1 MSGKQIRISRLFN
14 SKSGN
19 AVIIPIDHGL
29 VMGSVEGLSDPV
41 EVLDKLVK
49 FGIDATL
56 MSAGLAKITTEL
68 FEGKN
73 APAKILTADSPLIS
87 NIPGNFDGVLAHKSV
102 ATVEYAIRW
111 GFDAVKVLF
120 PWGSDKEIQAA
131 TIELTAKFANECDR
145 WGIPLMV
152 EPVLWGKAIPKE
164 RQKDPKLIEN
174 AARIALELGADV
186 LKMPYTGDPQNFSK
200 LVKDF
205 HVPVVVLGGPK
216 MESISDV
223 LEVAK
228 ESIESGARG
237 IVFGRNVWQ
246 YPAMDDLVY
255 ALQDI
260 VHKNADVE
268 EVIKKYNLK

>member
-1 MSGKQIRISRLFN
+1 MSGKQIRISKLFD

-41 EVLDKLVK
+41 DVLEKLVK
-49 FGIDATL
+49 LGIDATL

-87 NIPGNFDGVLAHKSV
+87 NVPGNFDGVLAHKPV

-131 TIELTAKFANECDR
+131 TIELTANFANECDR

-164 RQKDPKLIEN
+164 RQRDPKLIEN
-174 AARIALELGADV
+174 AARIALELGADI
-186 LKMPYTGDPQNFSK
+186 LKMPYTGDLQNFSK
-200 LVKDF
+200 LIKDF

-223 LEVAK
+223 LGVAK
-228 ESIESGARG
+228 ESIKSGAKG